1 MTPAS
6 SGYSRPTLSPQTPE
20 KAMIRNQCKV
30 CPEEGIVRINEHWW
44 CADHVRVSFDFTVPP
59 PQPIEVHTDA

>member
-1 MTPAS
+1 
-6 SGYSRPTLSPQTPE
+6 
-20 KAMIRNQCKV
+20 MIRNQCKV